1 MGTVDPEMEA
11 MLETFIHETET
22 MLEQLDNIR
31 IEPEQVENTGLWCS
45 LQVLYFRLGGYWLNL
60 FKLLYLSNYFIPS
73 FSSPSAL

>member
-31 IEPEQVENTGLWCS
+31 IEPEQAESLSEENINDI
-45 LQVLYFRLGGYWLNL
+45 FRITHR
-60 FKLLYLSNYFIPS
+60 FSCHDELSDKDKRVSGFHG
-73 FSSPSAL
+73 FAE